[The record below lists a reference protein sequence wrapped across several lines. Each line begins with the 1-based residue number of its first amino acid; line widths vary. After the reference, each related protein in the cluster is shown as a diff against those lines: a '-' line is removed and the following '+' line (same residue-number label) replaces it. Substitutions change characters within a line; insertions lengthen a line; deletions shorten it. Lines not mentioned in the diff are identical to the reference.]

1 MKLCLP
7 AQPLRV
13 LLLFGFAVLCIHWLL
28 SAPGDSNARANEMK
42 KPEPAGWIVPLQQ
55 GLCFVDLG
63 ENQFFESEKMYYT
76 TTDTIHE
83 IVISGNICSKKAFV
97 GII

>member
-28 SAPGDSNARANEMK
+28 SAPGDINARANEMK
-42 KPEPAGWIVPLQQ
+42 KTGTSWVDCTSAAGTVF
-55 GLCFVDLG
+55 C
-63 ENQFFESEKMYYT
+63 
-76 TTDTIHE
+76 
-83 IVISGNICSKKAFV
+83 
-97 GII
+97 